1 MPDDGYVLAALATIL
16 VVTFGLR
23 ALPFLVIGPLRESA
37 FVQFLGRYMPVG
49 IMLILVVYT
58 LKDVSLG
65 DRWHG
70 VPEPPR
76 PRRHRRAASVA
87 SQRAAVDPR
96 RDRAVRRARQHGL
109 LGWLRSSPTTMAR
122 GASRGVPL
130 NIVPSLSTSGL
141 NVG

>member
-23 ALPFLVIGPLRESA
+23 ALPFLVIGPLRGSA

-70 VPEPPR
+70 VPELVALVVTVGLHLW
-76 PRRHRRAASVA
+76 RRNA
-87 SQRAAVDPR
+87 
-96 RDRAVRRARQHGL
+96 L
-109 LGWLRSSPTTMAR
+109 LSILGGTALYVVLVNTVFSG
-122 GASRGVPL
+122 GAG
-130 NIVPSLSTSGL
+130 
-141 NVG
+141 